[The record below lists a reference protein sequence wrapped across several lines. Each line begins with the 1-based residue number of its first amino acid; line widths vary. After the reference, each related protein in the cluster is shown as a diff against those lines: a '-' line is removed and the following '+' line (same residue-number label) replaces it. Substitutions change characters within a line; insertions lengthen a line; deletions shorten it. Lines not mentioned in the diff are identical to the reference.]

1 MDAVALIFLLVFFI
15 GLYAGIVAIISSALE
30 MKNGRTAFWWIFF
43 FGLIGAVI
51 ALLIDIRDINY
62 KKTDTL

>member
-1 MDAVALIFLLVFFI
+1 MDAVALIFLLIFFV
-15 GLYAGIVAIISSALE
+15 GLYAGIVALISSALE

-51 ALLIDIRDINY
+51 ALLIDIRDGNY

>member
-1 MDAVALIFLLVFFI
+1 MDAVALIFLLIFFF
-15 GLYAGIVAIISSALE
+15 GLYAGIVALISSALE

-51 ALLIDIRDINY
+51 ALLIDIRDGSY
-62 KKTDTL
+62 KKTDTV